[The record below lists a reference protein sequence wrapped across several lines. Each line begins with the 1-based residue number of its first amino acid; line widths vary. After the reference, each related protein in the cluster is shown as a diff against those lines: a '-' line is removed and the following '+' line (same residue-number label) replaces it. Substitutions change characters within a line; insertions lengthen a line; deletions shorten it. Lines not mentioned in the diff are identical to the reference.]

1 MLPIHDLL
9 NNAAAARS
17 AASNPGAV
25 LQRFAGAK
33 AANSNPPTQTGQPGE
48 FERLFPGAA
57 AKRAA
62 RAGQPAPVPV
72 NQTHAG
78 LSGGIASSQLRT
90 TQDIQ
95 VEVALDPERK
105 RLYNAALD
113 FQGIF
118 IGKMLK
124 AMRSNLNPEA
134 DLLFGGNRQQI
145 FQDMLYDEYS
155 KSMSRSGGFDLADQM
170 YRQLSSKLPPVPGS
184 QSGAADGT
192 QAGDGRFSSGQV
204 QTPAVQQDG
213 ARNYRANTNRIST
226 EQVWNENDWR
236 P

>member
-1 MLPIHDLL
+1 MLPITDLL

-17 AASNPGAV
+17 AADNPGAI
-25 LQRFAGAK
+25 LQRFSGAAGAK
-33 AANSNPPTQTGQPGE
+33 AASSSTPAKPGQPGE

-57 AKRAA
+57 ANRAA
-62 RAGQPAPVPV
+62 PAANPS
-72 NQTHAG
+72 
-78 LSGGIASSQLRT
+78 LSGQLASAQLRT

-95 VEVALDPERK
+95 AEVALDPERK

-124 AMRSNLNPEA
+124 SMRSNLNPEA

-184 QSGAADGT
+184 QSATSAQSDGGRVSAGRAAGRRAQLPGQHQSQQHRADLERERLASLICSDSIT
-192 QAGDGRFSSGQV
+192 QSLAF
-204 QTPAVQQDG
+204 T
-213 ARNYRANTNRIST
+213 
-226 EQVWNENDWR
+226 
-236 P
+236 